1 MDPWRRKEV
10 IGNATLY
17 LGDCLEVLPTLLH
30 VNVVITDPPY
40 SSGGF
45 QESGK
50 ASGSIGMRTED
61 TIWMDNLSSRGY
73 SRLIVRVLKAIRTAE
88 EFYAFTDWKMWQ
100 ATCDCFEDAGSRVR
114 NMLIW
119 DKQQVGMGMPWRNQH
134 ELICYGRRRN
144 SARLTGGYGNV
155 LKASRSGN
163 DNHPTE
169 KPTYLVEQILNN
181 ASTGAVLDPFAG
193 SGSVG
198 VACVMAGRKFIG
210 IEIEPKYFD
219 IACERIENAQ
229 RQKPMF
235 QDAYEQVVKEQEV
248 LGL

>member
-1 MDPWRRKEV
+1 MTKQV
-10 IGNATLY
+10 IGNATMY
-17 LGDCLEVLPTLLH
+17 LGDSLEILPTLPK
-30 VNVVITDPPY
+30 VDVVITDPPY

-50 ASGSIGMRTED
+50 SAGSIGTRTED

-73 SRLIVRVLKAIRTAE
+73 SRLIVRVLKAIRTAD

-100 ATCDCFEDAGSRVR
+100 ATCDCFEDAGIRVR

-119 DKQQVGMGMPWRNQH
+119 DKQQMGMGMPWRNQH

-155 LKASRSGN
+155 LKAARSGN

-169 KPTYLVEQILNN
+169 KPTSLVEQILKN
-181 ASTGAVLDPFAG
+181 AADGIVLDPFAG

-198 VACVMAGRKFIG
+198 VACMTAGRPFIG
-210 IEIEPKYFD
+210 IEIEPKYFQ
-219 IACERIENAQ
+219 IACERLDNAQ
-229 RQKPMF
+229 RQERLF
-235 QDAYEQVVKEQEV
+235 A
-248 LGL
+248 